1 MLLDNAW
8 PPERGRLAWGC
19 YEEVGEIKLVND
31 MIEGEDVTKSS
42 PLAMAA
48 STPGERA
55 SYMLL
60 NTVVLNTIQI
70 QDSRF

>member
-1 MLLDNAW
+1 MVLDNAW

-31 MIEGEDVTKSS
+31 MIKGEDVTKSS

-48 STPGERA
+48 STAGE
-55 SYMLL
+55 
-60 NTVVLNTIQI
+60 
-70 QDSRF
+70 